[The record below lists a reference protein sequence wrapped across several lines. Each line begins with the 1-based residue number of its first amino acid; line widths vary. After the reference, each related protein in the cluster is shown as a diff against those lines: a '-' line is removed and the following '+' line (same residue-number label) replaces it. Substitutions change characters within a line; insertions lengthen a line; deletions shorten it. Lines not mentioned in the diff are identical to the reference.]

1 MYEDTCRSFGVLINA
16 HASAG
21 TGVQN
26 DDLTMLSA
34 RIMVMAIIP
43 FVIAQ
48 LSTIFHFNTTGDIPI
63 LVACVMAF
71 ALLLS
76 YCLYQVLLPPPIII
90 SEEAKFTIYF
100 FSF

>member
-1 MYEDTCRSFGVLINA
+1 MLM
-16 HASAG
+16 ASAG

-48 LSTIFHFNTTGDIPI
+48 LSTIFHFNTSSDIPI

-76 YCLYQVLLPPPIII
+76 YCLYQVFATPSHYFI
-90 SEEAKFTIYF
+90 SDETKFTILF